1 VSRID
6 PQQLPGRPCS
16 VAAALELVGDRW
28 SLLVIR
34 ELVFGNTRFS
44 DLVRN
49 IGAPRDRL
57 AARLRSLVEA
67 GIVERRQYSESPPRW
82 DYHLT
87 PAGWALRPVLQALR
101 IWGDEWAVTEPPPY
115 DPRMVSRLAP
125 EAEPSR
131 VEASRVEAAR
141 VEASG
146 RSHRKAAAE
155 KR

>member
-1 VSRID
+1 MCKPWGVTRID

-16 VAAALELVGDRW
+16 VAAALELIGDRW

-34 ELVFGNTRFS
+34 ELVFGNSRFS
-44 DLVRN
+44 ELVRN

-57 AARLRSLVEA
+57 AARLKTLVDA

-87 PAGWALRPVLQALR
+87 SAGWALRPVLQALR
-101 IWGDEWAVTEPPPY
+101 LWGDEWAVTEPPAY
-115 DPRMVSRLAP
+115 DPAVVGRLASQAQAAETAAS
-125 EAEPSR
+125 EAVATVP
-131 VEASRVEAAR
+131 
-141 VEASG
+141 
-146 RSHRKAAAE
+146 AE

>member
-1 VSRID
+1 MVSGTRID

-34 ELVFGNTRFS
+34 ELVFGNSRFS

-57 AARLRSLVEA
+57 AARLKTLVEA

-101 IWGDEWAVTEPPPY
+101 LWGDEWAVTEPPPY
-115 DPRMVSRLAP
+115 DPRAVGRPALRTPVP
-125 EAEPSR
+125 EAA
-131 VEASRVEAAR
+131 ASE
-141 VEASG
+141 SPG
-146 RSHRKAAAE
+146 
-155 KR
+155 